1 MRELAIVCTM
11 VVSTAARAGV
21 RIEMEASGPSGT
33 PGAQQMEIQG
43 DKLRVEYT
51 TDTTGTTGLHR
62 NGIMIFDGAQMM
74 ACDPKTKICT
84 VIDPAQIK
92 AQQERMRQMQANLP
106 PETRAQVE
114 KAMKQAEPGSITFKK
129 AAGGDTVAGFSCS
142 NYTQS
147 RNGVERGTVCIA
159 AWKGGPV
166 KKEELTALS
175 KFVSVLGTS
184 EASKKAMVIN
194 PDEWPGFPLSMSSTD
209 GKTLRLK
216 SVTHTALPESE
227 FEAPAGY
234 TRQALPLGAV
244 PR

>member
-21 RIEMEASGPSGT
+21 RIEMESSGPGGT
-33 PGAQQMEIQG
+33 PGAQQTELQG
-43 DKLRVEYT
+43 DKLRVDYT
-51 TDTTGTTGLHR
+51 ADTTGTTGIHR
-62 NGIMIFDGAQMM
+62 NGIMIFDGAQMIS
-74 ACDPKTKICT
+74 CDAKTKVCT
-84 VIDPAQIK
+84 AIDAAQIK

-114 KAMKQAEPGSITFKK
+114 KAMKQAEPGSIAFKK
-129 AAGGDTVAGFSCS
+129 VSGGDTVAGFSCS

-166 KKEELTALS
+166 KKEELGALS
-175 KFVSVLGTS
+175 KFVSALGTT
-184 EASKKAMVIN
+184 EASKKAMMIN
-194 PDEWPGFPLSMSSTD
+194 PDEWPGFPLSMSSPD
-209 GKTLRLK
+209 GKTMRLK
-216 SVTHTALPESE
+216 SVTHTTLPDSE
-227 FEAPAGY
+227 FEPPAGY
-234 TRQALPLGAV
+234 TRQALPLGAG